1 MKEKSREDRIFQW
14 VVNTLAILIGAIVL
28 YPLLYVV
35 SASFSA
41 PSRIMN
47 GDVWLWPVEPT
58 LNAYARVFSSKDIL
72 TGYGNTII
80 YSCVGTAISLIMT
93 IMAAYPLAQRQLKGR
108 GLVTFMI
115 VFTMFFSGGMIPAYI
130 NLRNLNMLNTIWA
143 IVVPGA
149 ISANNMI
156 IMRNYFQNSV
166 PGELHEAAEIDGS
179 SPLGTMMRIILPLSK
194 PILVVITLYYF
205 VGLWN
210 SYNAPLLYLRNRSK
224 WPLQIFLRQML
235 ILFDMGDMGE
245 TVGENDLETQLLYE
259 SLKYAIIVVSAV
271 PLLVIYP
278 MIQRFFQKGIMMGS
292 LKG

>member
-1 MKEKSREDRIFQW
+1 MREKSREDKVFQC
-14 VVNTLAILIGAIVL
+14 VVNSLAILIGAIVL
-28 YPLLYVV
+28 YPLIYVV

-41 PSRIMN
+41 PSRIMS
-47 GDVWLWPVEPT
+47 GEVWLWPVEPT
-58 LNAYARVFSSKDIL
+58 LNAYKRVFSSADIL
-72 TGYGNTII
+72 TGYGNTIF
-80 YSCVGTAISLIMT
+80 YSCLSTAISLIMT

-130 NLRNLNMLNTIWA
+130 NLRNLKMLNTVWA
-143 IVVPGA
+143 IVIPGA

-179 SPLGTMMRIILPLSK
+179 SPLGTMLRIVLPLSK
-194 PILVVITLYYF
+194 SILVVITLYYF
-205 VGLWN
+205 VGVWN
-210 SYNAPLLYLRNRSK
+210 SYSAPLLYLRDRSK

-235 ILFDMGDMGE
+235 INSDMGDMGE

-259 SLKYAIIVVSAV
+259 ALKYAIIVVSAV

-278 MIQRFFQKGIMMGS
+278 MIQRFFQKGIMVGS